1 MLVFISCQSHAR
13 FLWGLGKFFLKLP
26 SLEIISQD
34 KQRISVRLK
43 GVPLQ
48 YANALRRIC
57 LNGVPV
63 FAIDTVDMIENSSV
77 MSDEGIAHR
86 LGLIPIRTDL
96 KRFAEPSKC
105 SCKSTA
111 GCSNCR
117 VMLVIDSGDTDSTR
131 TITSAEMSSEDETV
145 KAISDKVPIV
155 QLAPGQKLKL
165 EAYARLGRGTTHAK
179 WNSANISVLIPTDK
193 QDEHILTV
201 ESTGA
206 LPPEQIIRSGVDE
219 LAQRLEQFK
228 GVIAELKA

>member
-1 MLVFISCQSHAR
+1 MGTWKIFSQ
-13 FLWGLGKFFLKLP
+13 LP
-26 SLEIISQD
+26 SLEIVSQD
-34 KQRISVRLK
+34 KQRITVKLK

-57 LNGVPV
+57 LNGVPI
-63 FAIDTVDMIENSSV
+63 FAIDTVDIIENSSV

-86 LGLIPIRTDL
+86 LGLIPIKTDL

-105 SCKSTA
+105 ACKSAA

-117 VMLVIDSGDTDSTR
+117 VMFVIDSGDTDSTR
-131 TITSAEMSSEDETV
+131 TVMSGEMSSEDETV
-145 KAISDKVPIV
+145 KAISDKIPVV

-193 QDEHILTV
+193 ADEHVLTV

-206 LPPEQIIRSGVDE
+206 LNPVQIIRSGVEE
-219 LAQRLEQFK
+219 LAQRLEEFK
-228 GVIAELKA
+228 VVIAELKA